1 MSTVHDVF
9 LQQAE
14 VDNTL
19 LDLNNFSYH
28 TKVKASDCF
37 INYSKDFPLQNML
50 NSIYYFKV
58 SVLKYFPVG
67 EMKECLFQQ
76 IFFK

>member
-1 MSTVHDVF
+1 MSTIHDVF

-50 NSIYYFKV
+50 NSIYCFKV

-67 EMKECLFQQ
+67 EMKEFFFQQ